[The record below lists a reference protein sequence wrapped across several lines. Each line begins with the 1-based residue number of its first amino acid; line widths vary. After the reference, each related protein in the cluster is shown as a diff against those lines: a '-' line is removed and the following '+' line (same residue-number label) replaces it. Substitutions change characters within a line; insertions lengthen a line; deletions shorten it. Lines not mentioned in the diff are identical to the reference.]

1 MSRYIQESLETDK
14 EDTKE
19 EREMPKA
26 GKYSLEDLESTKTP
40 TWSRGSMNG

>member
-1 MSRYIQESLETDK
+1 MSRYIQESLETEEESK
-14 EDTKE
+14 EK

-26 GKYSLEDLESTKTP
+26 GKYSVDDLQPNKIP